1 MKIKDLPLD
10 YRPREKALK
19 YGFDALSDMELVA
32 IILGSG
38 TRSSNA
44 VQLAE
49 DVLSYVGGLNGLLS
63 SSYQSLKK
71 INGIKTAKAL
81 SLTSLVT
88 IYQRAELNH
97 FYKETTIESV
107 LAKYEKRILVDK
119 HELLVLVVLD
129 RKQEIIKEIVIG
141 RGTDSSVHF
150 SHREIF
156 KEIYQNNGYG
166 FYLIHTHPND
176 ISFPSN
182 DDIRVT
188 ERLVRKSKNLGLHFL
203 EHYVIGKDGYT
214 GIFDFL
220 KKKLN

>member
-44 VQLAE
+44 VQLAG
-49 DVLSYVGGLNGLLS
+49 DVLSNVGGLNGLLS

-107 LAKYEKRILVDK
+107 LTKYGKRILVDK
-119 HELLVLVVLD
+119 HELLVLVILD
-129 RKQEIIKEIVIG
+129 RKQEIIKEIIIG

>member
-19 YGFDALSDMELVA
+19 YGSDSLSDTELVA
-32 IILGSG
+32 IILRNG
-38 TRSSNA
+38 TKDCN
-44 VQLAE
+44 VIQLAE
-49 DVLSYVGGLNGLLS
+49 NVLSYVGGLNGLLS

-107 LAKYEKRILVDK
+107 LAKYGKRILVDK
-119 HELLVLVVLD
+119 HELLVLVILD

>member
-44 VQLAE
+44 VQLAG

-107 LAKYEKRILVDK
+107 LAKYGKRILADK
-119 HELLVLVVLD
+119 HELLVLVILD
-129 RKQEIIKEIVIG
+129 RKQEIIKEIIIG

-188 ERLVRKSKNLGLHFL
+188 ERLVRKSRNLGLHFL

>member
-19 YGFDALSDMELVA
+19 YGFDALSDMELIA

-44 VQLAE
+44 VQLAG

-88 IYQRAELNH
+88 IYQRTELNH
-97 FYKETTIESV
+97 FYKETTIGSV
-107 LAKYEKRILVDK
+107 LAKYGKRILIDK

-129 RKQEIIKEIVIG
+129 RKQEIIKEIIIG